1 MQKRALC
8 TSYEGDK
15 VGLWFC
21 FDDFLE
27 RKGSGRRKERRRNE
41 LKGTKIVFPWQER
54 GRASDTQGAAPP
66 LASTSCLLRRSGV
79 LPFGRVTPQRELV
92 PCLPCCTLCLVTHAF
107 LPPSRVRQLSGC
119 FVWLARHAA
128 HARTGKACR
137 RTQVANWSCRRR
149 FRSGRHTEPLFPLG
163 PCISGLVHAYALAI
177 TLAAS
182 PEPPATGVRLTAFAQ
197 SDSCGRGDTQTLPV
211 ITTLPQLADASGGP
225 RCASVRVSGGGSSSS
240 THSEAMLSHRPT
252 SWPHTQGVHF
262 TCSSNHMPCPSG
274 RVRRHEIGASGLTTS
289 HGGARVGVRW
299 EPPTRTRRNNKH
311 PTHTGTDGAAAT
323 DGESGP
329 SLSKFTVLPALS
341 A

>member
-1 MQKRALC
+1 MAG
-8 TSYEGDK
+8 EGES
-15 VGLWFC
+15 FRHSRC
-21 FDDFLE
+21 
-27 RKGSGRRKERRRNE
+27 R
-41 LKGTKIVFPWQER
+41 
-54 GRASDTQGAAPP
+54 PP
-66 LASTSCLLRRSGV
+66 FGVHLLLRRSGV

-107 LPPSRVRQLSGC
+107 FPPSRVRQLSGC
-119 FVWLARHAA
+119 FGSPRGTQAR
-128 HARTGKACR
+128 RTGAGCELVVQA
-137 RTQVANWSCRRR
+137 QVPKWSEHRA
-149 FRSGRHTEPLFPLG
+149 SLPLG

-329 SLSKFTVLPALS
+329 SLSKFTVCPFSQLELGRTVFLGFGTARNRQVSQRLS
-341 A
+341 SRQPTCGQAPCSTQTSST

>member
-1 MQKRALC
+1 MQVSLLPLKRALC

-119 FVWLARHAA
+119 FGSPRGTQARRAGA
-128 HARTGKACR
+128 GCELVVQA
-137 RTQVANWSCRRR
+137 QVPKWSEHRA
-149 FRSGRHTEPLFPLG
+149 SLPLG

-289 HGGARVGVRW
+289 HGGARVGLRW
-299 EPPTRTRRNNKH
+299 QPLTRTRRNNKH
-311 PTHTGTDGAAAT
+311 PTHTDW
-323 DGESGP
+323 SGCNRWRVWA
-329 SLSKFTVLPALS
+329 KFEQVYRVPVLS